1 MPQNTQSINYQTKM
15 NLINNLLANTNAS
28 KNKFFILSPKIL
40 FLLAFG
46 L

>member
-1 MPQNTQSINYQTKM
+1 M

-28 KNKFFILSPKIL
+28 KNKLFILSPKTL
-40 FLLAFG
+40 FLLAFN